1 LLKEKRGVVKHCF
14 SWFGNLI
21 DTDFR
26 ILHLAFGPNQKKKKK
41 LAKAKL
47 ILTFAVPTKRELPNG
62 VC

>member
-1 LLKEKRGVVKHCF
+1 VLSPTKKE
-14 SWFGNLI
+14 N
-21 DTDFR
+21 
-26 ILHLAFGPNQKKKKK
+26 KK